1 MFTAPAPS
9 FTDWK
14 KALLNIGL
22 KEAHITDDL
31 IVILSAYG
39 FRISSINTES
49 FQGYYSGAS
58 EHEAGMIVA
67 QEFASLNSLQEFLM
81 PIIDWEQ
88 AWDSLKMMERYILVK
103 TKELNTWALFMLE

>member
-14 KALLNIGL
+14 KVLLNIGL

-31 IVILSAYG
+31 IVILSAHG
-39 FRISSINTES
+39 FRITSINTES

-58 EHEAGMIVA
+58 EHEAGTIVA